1 MSGQIFIS
9 YRREDASSAAG
20 RLYDR
25 LSARF
30 SQNQIFFDID
40 NIDLGIDFVK
50 AIEESVASCDVLI
63 AVIGRHWL
71 VTSDETGRRRL
82 DNPEDFVRVEI
93 GTALKRDIRVIPVLV
108 EGASMPRSGELPDDL
123 KPLARRNALNVSH
136 DRFRVDADRLVGA
149 VERALEKNTAEKRE
163 REEEGRM
170 KTRNVEAY
178 VRTKQPISAV
188 KNKIFISYS
197 HEDED
202 WKKALEKF
210 LKPYVRSASVTA
222 WSDKQIAPGS
232 KWFDE
237 IKGALAESSIVL
249 MLVTPN
255 FLASDFINEHELG
268 PALEQAET
276 GGLKILWVPVRFS
289 AYTET
294 ALQKYQAV
302 IPPDKPLAE
311 MKGSERDKA
320 WLRICEEI
328 KKVTA

>member
-1 MSGQIFIS
+1 
-9 YRREDASSAAG
+9 
-20 RLYDR
+20 
-25 LSARF
+25 
-30 SQNQIFFDID
+30 
-40 NIDLGIDFVK
+40 
-50 AIEESVASCDVLI
+50 
-63 AVIGRHWL
+63 
-71 VTSDETGRRRL
+71 
-82 DNPEDFVRVEI
+82 
-93 GTALKRDIRVIPVLV
+93 
-108 EGASMPRSGELPDDL
+108 
-123 KPLARRNALNVSH
+123 
-136 DRFRVDADRLVGA
+136 
-149 VERALEKNTAEKRE
+149 
-163 REEEGRM
+163 
-170 KTRNVEAY
+170 
-178 VRTKQPISAV
+178 V